1 MGLFYVGC
9 RVLNPV
15 TSKSVAVRRLM
26 VDTRAEATWISA
38 AVLEAIGIE
47 RRKKDLPFQLAKG
60 QIITRS
66 VGYAVLTV
74 DKSETVD
81 EVVFAETGD
90 LQLLGARALEGLNL
104 QVDARRKKL
113 VAAGPIVSAAAV
125 PPRFGRLVQV
135 SAPKVRGKTHPT
147 GTVAPDREPVDGQN
161 RRHSFQPEYGPSVTA
176 FLSPPSCAA
185 MCRPA
190 PASRAASVSTFVPSD
205 VLRWRCGT
213 PVAGWPRIRSAP
225 AARTNA
231 GSRGSRERL

>member
-1 MGLFYVGC
+1 
-9 RVLNPV
+9 
-15 TSKSVAVRRLM
+15 M
-26 VDTRAEATWISA
+26 VDTGAESTWIDA

-47 RRKKDLPFQLAKG
+47 RRKKDLQFQLANG

-81 EVVFAETGD
+81 EVVFAEAGD

-135 SAPKVRGKTHPT
+135 TAGQPKTRRTPRTKKSQRPRGGGLK
-147 GTVAPDREPVDGQN
+147 
-161 RRHSFQPEYGPSVTA
+161 
-176 FLSPPSCAA
+176 
-185 MCRPA
+185 
-190 PASRAASVSTFVPSD
+190 
-205 VLRWRCGT
+205 
-213 PVAGWPRIRSAP
+213 
-225 AARTNA
+225 AR
-231 GSRGSRERL
+231 

>member
-1 MGLFYVGC
+1 MSAPTEILEIIRLWINKANNDWEAARRIMVDDQGAPYGTACFHCQHSAGRDYSRYHCEYMGLFFVGC

-15 TSKSVAVRRLM
+15 TSKSTTVRRLM
-26 VDTRAEATWISA
+26 VDTGPEYTWINA
-38 AVLEAIGIE
+38 TALEAIGIE
-47 RRKKDLPFQLAKG
+47 RRKKDLQFQLANG

-104 QVDARRKKL
+104 QVDARRKRL

-135 SAPKVRGKTHPT
+135 PG
-147 GTVAPDREPVDGQN
+147 G
-161 RRHSFQPEYGPSVTA
+161 
-176 FLSPPSCAA
+176 
-185 MCRPA
+185 
-190 PASRAASVSTFVPSD
+190 STED
-205 VLRWRCGT
+205 
-213 PVAGWPRIRSAP
+213 
-225 AARTNA
+225 
-231 GSRGSRERL
+231 SREDPSEEAEESSGHQTESSMSDP